1 MRTPTSHCAQC
12 KKIYV
17 RGDRVRTAFIASRR
31 LPKNQSFATITQVL
45 QCFDFELTHADCADT
60 GLTQGG
66 GETSVLQRVDF
77 SQCARCR
84 RMFLPG
90 HRLTTAFIVEAVEP
104 NPAMPFS
111 GAVARLSGTQGE
123 YVHID
128 CNDPALGNGITVR

>member
-1 MRTPTSHCAQC
+1 
-12 KKIYV
+12 
-17 RGDRVRTAFIASRR
+17 
-31 LPKNQSFATITQVL
+31 
-45 QCFDFELTHADCADT
+45 
-60 GLTQGG
+60 
-66 GETSVLQRVDF
+66 
-77 SQCARCR
+77 
-84 RMFLPG
+84 MFLPG